1 MGSLKKSTWDR
12 YAPIYER
19 AMRSDE
25 STYESMYARISE
37 VVQGKEVLELA
48 TGPGLL
54 AKHVVS
60 STKRMVATDYSE
72 GMIREAKK
80 GEVPG
85 NLTFEVADATD
96 LPYEDAS
103 FDVVIIANA
112 LHIMPNP
119 ERALS
124 EARRVLR
131 DGGLLIAPNFVSH
144 DDTVVS
150 RIWSWVLKRAGI
162 GFDHQWTLDEYVAF
176 LSDQGWRVVH
186 RQELKARIALL
197 YVECVRIR

>member
-1 MGSLKKSTWDR
+1 MKKSTWDR

-72 GMIREAKK
+72 GMIWEAKK

-103 FDVVIIANA
+103 FDVVVIANA
-112 LHIMPNP
+112 LHVMPNP

-131 DGGLLIAPNFVSH
+131 DNGLLIAPNFVSH

-162 GFDHQWTLDEYVAF
+162 GFDRQWTPDEYVAF

-186 RQELKARIALL
+186 RQEFKARIALL
-197 YVECVRIR
+197 YVECVRIH

>member
-72 GMIREAKK
+72 GMIWEAKK

-103 FDVVIIANA
+103 FDVVVIANA
-112 LHIMPNP
+112 LHVMPNP

-131 DGGLLIAPNFVSH
+131 DNGLLIAPNFVSH

-162 GFDHQWTLDEYVAF
+162 GFDRQWTPDEYVAF

-186 RQELKARIALL
+186 RQEFKARIALL
-197 YVECVRIR
+197 YVECVRIH

>member
-1 MGSLKKSTWDR
+1 
-12 YAPIYER
+12 
-19 AMRSDE
+19 MRSDE

>member
-1 MGSLKKSTWDR
+1 MKKSTWDR